1 MSHILRLLRYAAP
14 YKGYIWISIAT
25 MFVQVF
31 VSFYIPFLMIDI
43 IDVALPERAFDA
55 VVNTALIMLGMAF
68 LGIASGVINTYT
80 SQYISQYATASLRLD
95 LFRKIQE
102 LSFKNVD
109 DFKASRLIT
118 NATNDVLR
126 VQMFFTMM
134 LRIVIRAPL
143 MIVMGLILALRTSFL
158 LSQVFYITMP
168 LLVIAVIIIMI
179 NAYPRFKKVQYALD
193 DLNNVVL
200 ENANSPQ
207 VVKSFVTQPHENE
220 RFERTNENYRQ
231 ANTGA
236 ETVMAFADPVIN
248 FIFTVGVSLILF
260 FGAYYMLQGEFISP
274 LGIPQVGVLMAFNS
288 YSQQILVGLMMFAM
302 IMIFLSRAN
311 VSAARINEIFSAKI
325 DLENPKDPTDRT
337 IQGEIVFDDV
347 SFGYGNGGNQ
357 VIEDVNFT
365 IAQGEK
371 VGVIGSTG
379 SGKSTLVNL
388 IPRLYDT
395 TRGRVLI
402 DGVAVDN
409 YDLKQLRDSVG
420 FVTQNATIFSGSI
433 ATNIRQGKEDAG
445 FSELEEASKQA
456 LLNDFIHEQD
466 EHYNHL
472 VLSKGV
478 NLSGG
483 QKQRLSIAR
492 ALIKR
497 PPILIFDDAT
507 SAVDAES
514 ERSILAHIDA
524 LPYEPTLILISQ
536 KVATVRRMDKII
548 VVNNDGR
555 IDGVGTH
562 DELMKKSPVYQE
574 IAASQLDIGGGR
586 SERFEDSYQTGT

>member
-1 MSHILRLLRYAAP
+1 MSHILKLLRYATP
-14 YKGYIWISIAT
+14 YKGYILISVAT

-43 IDVALPERAFDA
+43 IDVALPERAFDT
-55 VVNTALIMLGMAF
+55 VLNTAFIMLGLAL
-68 LGIASGVINTYT
+68 LGIASGVVNTYT

-143 MIVMGLILALRTSFL
+143 MIVMGLILALRTSL
-158 LSQVFYITMP
+158 LLTQVFYITMP
-168 LLVIAVIIIMI
+168 LLVIAVVILMI

-207 VVKSFVTQPHENE
+207 VIKSFVTQPQESG
-220 RFERTNENYRQ
+220 RFERKNENYRK

-248 FIFTVGVSLILF
+248 FIFTTGVSLILF

-274 LGIPQVGVLMAFNS
+274 LGIPQVGILMAFNQ

-311 VSAARINEIFSAKI
+311 VSAARINEIFSANI
-325 DLENPKDPTDRT
+325 DLKNPKDPIDRP
-337 IQGEIVFDDV
+337 IRGEIAFEDV

-357 VIEDVNFT
+357 VVEGVNFT
-365 IAQGEK
+365 IAKGEM
-371 VGVIGSTG
+371 VGIIGSTG
-379 SGKSTLVNL
+379 SGKSTLVHL
-388 IPRLYDT
+388 IPRLYDP
-395 TRGRVLI
+395 TRGKVLL
-402 DGVAVDN
+402 DGISADR
-409 YDLKQLRDSVG
+409 YDLKRLRESIG

-433 ATNIRQGKEDAG
+433 ATNIRQGKEDANYDN
-445 FSELEEASKQA
+445 LEEAAQKA
-456 LLNDFIHEQD
+456 LLHTFIHDQD
-466 EHYNHL
+466 DHYNYL
-472 VLSKGV
+472 VRSKGV

-507 SAVDAES
+507 SAVDAQS
-514 ERSILAHIDA
+514 ERSILAHIDD
-524 LPYEPTLILISQ
+524 LPYDPTLLLISQ

-548 VVNNDGR
+548 VLNNEGR

-562 DELMKKSPVYQE
+562 ERLMETSPVYQE
-574 IAASQLDIGGGR
+574 IAASQLDLGGERRER
-586 SERFEDSYQTGT
+586 SEDSYQTGT